1 MQSPLRFS
9 TLLYAPAKVKDT
21 QLELVG
27 KTKASGRDDALAWA
41 IREAVR
47 RNIVSSTHATY
58 PTTKKRPP
66 HETTTEGRPVPIQ
79 TESLAELTIYAP
91 SMSQVNNKNY

>member
-1 MQSPLRFS
+1 MYP
-9 TLLYAPAKVKDT
+9 PAKVKDT

-27 KTKASGRDDALAWA
+27 KAKASGRDDALAWA

-58 PTTKKRPP
+58 PTTKKDRPMKP
-66 HETTTEGRPVPIQ
+66 PQEAD
-79 TESLAELTIYAP
+79 LYP
-91 SMSQVNNKNY
+91 SRRKFLLS